1 MPRILAT
8 LILGVAGVVSLP
20 LSAYFLDGEGSENFI
35 LPAQLGGMAVLGGLV
50 GWGTPALGGGDK
62 PANKR
67 IAIGM
72 LVGLLTAVVGVVV
85 FFLLLNGFD
94 GA

>member
-8 LILGVAGVVSLP
+8 LVLGVAGIVSLP
-20 LSAYFLDGEGSENFI
+20 LSAYFLDGEGTENLI
-35 LPAQLGGMAVLGGLV
+35 LPVQLGGMAALGGLV
-50 GWGTPALGGGDK
+50 GWATPSLAPEK
-62 PANKR
+62 PVNKR

-72 LVGLLTAVVGVVV
+72 VIGLVTAVVGGVV
-85 FFLLLNGFD
+85 FFLLLNGFE

>member
-1 MPRILAT
+1 VPRILAT
-8 LILGVAGVVSLP
+8 LILGIAGIVSLP
-20 LSAYFLDGEGSENFI
+20 LSAYFLDGEGAENFI
-35 LPAQLGGMAVLGGLV
+35 LPVQLGAMAVIGGLV
-50 GWGTPALGGGDK
+50 GWWTPSLGGGEK

-72 LVGLLTAVVGVVV
+72 VIGLVTAVVGVVV